1 MAVASWADEV
11 ASHPARA
18 RAQEAL
24 THLQQVRDRL
34 QDADS
39 LAEWD
44 RLNVL
49 VGLADNQLRTTDPN
63 LIGPNM
69 LGLLDDALNQVT
81 AALQAVL
88 AQPGDQPASLAGGRA
103 PGHTLAEALA
113 SWPPLLPEEAA
124 GEVRALIGGVRD
136 AAQSTIVNMQERFQ
150 AVAEQTDALRQK
162 LGESSTQSDQ
172 SLQALQT
179 QIGEL
184 SGTIT
189 QEKARLDEALRANQ
203 ATFEQDQTQ
212 RRSDYTERVQ
222 AAEAAF
228 RTALETIETQAKTEA
243 EATSK
248 AAQEHVSTLEGLL
261 DRAREIVGVIGRTG
275 MSGGYQQDADKEEA
289 TADRY
294 RRFTIGFAAVALAV
308 LAVAAF
314 TATFQDADTPELV
327 SRALLSAAFGGI
339 AAYTARQSAHHRGNA
354 RAARTLELKL
364 ASIGAYLEPLD
375 PERQKEVLEAFAF
388 LLFTAPTSAARTGED
403 GVGVGPTNV
412 QALLETLLKLRSQ

>member
-1 MAVASWADEV
+1 MAGWADEV

-24 THLQQVRDRL
+24 THLQQVRERL
-34 QDADS
+34 QDTDS
-39 LAEWD
+39 VAEWD

-49 VGLADNQLRTTDPN
+49 VGAADSQLRTADPH

-69 LGLLDDALNQVT
+69 LSLLDGALNQVVS
-81 AALQAVL
+81 ALQALL
-88 AQPGDQPASLAGGRA
+88 AQPQDQPANLAGSLA

-113 SWPPLLPEEAA
+113 TWPPLTSEEAA
-124 GEVRALIGGVRD
+124 SEARAAIGGLRD
-136 AAQSTIVNMQERFQ
+136 ATQTALASMEERVQAAGMQ
-150 AVAEQTDALRQK
+150 ADALRQK
-162 LGESSTQSDQ
+162 LGESSVQSEQ

-179 QIGEL
+179 QVGEL
-184 SGTIT
+184 SSTIT

-203 ATFEQDQTQ
+203 VTFEQDQTQ
-212 RRSDYTERVQ
+212 RRTDYTEKVQ

-228 RTALETIETQAKTEA
+228 STARETIETQAKAEA
-243 EATSK
+243 EASSK
-248 AAQEHVSTLEGLL
+248 AALDHVAALEELRG
-261 DRAREIVGVIGRTG
+261 RAREIVGVIGRTG

-289 TADRY
+289 AADRY
-294 RRFTIGFAAVALAV
+294 RRFTIGFAAAALAV

-314 TATFQDADTPELV
+314 GATFQDADTPELV

-375 PERQKEVLEAFAF
+375 PQRQKEVLEAFAY
-388 LLFTAPTSAARTGED
+388 LLFTTPTSALTAED